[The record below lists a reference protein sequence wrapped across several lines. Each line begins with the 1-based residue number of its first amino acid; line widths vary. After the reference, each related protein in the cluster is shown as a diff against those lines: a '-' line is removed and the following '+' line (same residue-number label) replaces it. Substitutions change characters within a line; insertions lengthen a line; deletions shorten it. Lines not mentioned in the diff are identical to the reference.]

1 MGNDDVEI
9 FKNVVCKTETFKA
22 ILVVINGKE
31 YWIAKSQ
38 IDDDSEVY
46 QDGDEGK
53 LIIKTWLAEK
63 LGLA

>member
-1 MGNDDVEI
+1 MGTDDVEV
-9 FKNVVCKTETFKA
+9 FKNVVCTTETLKA
-22 ILVVINGKE
+22 ILVKIEGKE

-63 LGLA
+63 LGLV